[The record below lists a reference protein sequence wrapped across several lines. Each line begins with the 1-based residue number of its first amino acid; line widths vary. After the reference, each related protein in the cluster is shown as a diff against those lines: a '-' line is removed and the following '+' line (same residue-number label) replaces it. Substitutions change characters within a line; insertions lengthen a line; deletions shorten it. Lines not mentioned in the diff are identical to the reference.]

1 MTPKQRV
8 ALLFGGR
15 SAEHEVSCLSAVS
28 VYAALDLNRYEVILV
43 GIDKRGRWHVLPGP
57 PSLESGKGELPA
69 VAPDAGTE
77 VALSGEPGSWELVGA
92 GGEAE
97 RIDVV
102 FPILHGTHGED
113 GTVQGLLELTG
124 IPYVGAGVLASAV
137 GMDKGIQ
144 KVLFRAAE
152 LPVLSYE
159 IVTGADWRE
168 DPEAVFAEV
177 EAFGYPVFVKPA
189 NLGSSVGISK
199 VKAPGDLGPALDE
212 AFTHGRRALVEEAA
226 EGAREIECGVLGNE
240 DPVASVPGEVIP
252 TGEFYDYRSK
262 YLEEG
267 SRLVVPAPLSP
278 DVTERVQQ
286 FAVAAFRTIDCAGM
300 ARVDFF
306 YREPDDVI
314 VNEINTIPGF
324 TSVSMYP
331 MMWQASGLSFSQLVD
346 RLIELAFERHSL
358 ESRRGGQAS

>member
-15 SAEHEVSCLSAVS
+15 SAEHEVSCVSAAS
-28 VYAALDLNRYEVILV
+28 VHAALDPDRYEVISV
-43 GIDKRGRWHVLPGP
+43 GIDKRGRWHLLPGP
-57 PSLESGKGELPA
+57 PAVDPGAGHLPS
-69 VAPDAGTE
+69 VEPDPSTE
-77 VALSGEPGSWELVGA
+77 VALNAEPGSWDLA
-92 GGEAE
+92 GSGGKGE

-102 FPILHGTHGED
+102 FPVLHGPHGED
-113 GTVQGLLELTG
+113 GTVQGLLELAG
-124 IPYVGAGVLASAV
+124 IPYVGAGVLSSAV
-137 GMDKGIQ
+137 GMDKAMQ
-144 KVLFRAAE
+144 KVLFRDAE
-152 LPVLSYE
+152 LPLLRHEVVLE
-159 IVTGADWRE
+159 PEWRE
-168 DPEAVFAEV
+168 DSEVVFSWV
-177 EAFGYPVFVKPA
+177 EACGYPVFVKPA

-212 AFTHGRRALVEEAA
+212 AYTHGRKALVEEAA

-240 DPVASVPGEVIP
+240 DPVASVPGEIIP

-267 SRLVVPAPLSP
+267 SRLLVPAPLP
-278 DVTERVQQ
+278 ADVAERVQQ
-286 FAVAAFRTIDCAGM
+286 FAVAAFRAIDCAGM

-314 VNEINTIPGF
+314 INEINTIPGF
-324 TSVSMYP
+324 TTVSMFP

-346 RLIELAFERHSL
+346 RLVELALERH
-358 ESRRGGQAS
+358 GP